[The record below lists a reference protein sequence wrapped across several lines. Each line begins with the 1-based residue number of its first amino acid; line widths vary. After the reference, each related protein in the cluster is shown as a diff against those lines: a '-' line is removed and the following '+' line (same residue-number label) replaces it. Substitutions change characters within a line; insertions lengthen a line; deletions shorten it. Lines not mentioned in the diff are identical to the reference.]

1 MIAYLVIWLG
11 HTTARDNK
19 DIARYTKD
27 RSKPVVG
34 QGAVAGCSRANKA
47 KRYPAALRDRL
58 VRPRVIVD

>member
-27 RSKPVVG
+27 RSKPVVR
-34 QGAVAGCSRANKA
+34 QGAIAGRRSADKHQRHTTAC
-47 KRYPAALRDRL
+47 RDRL
-58 VRPRVIVD
+58 V